1 MKLTNVPLRIGI
13 WFLAL
18 VELTVGV
25 VATLTPRV
33 FYDDVPWVS
42 LAPPY
47 SEHLMRDYGAMN
59 LALGVVSFVAA
70 ITMEQLMVRA
80 ALAAYLVFAIPHLLF
95 HLTHHQ
101 RYTTTAAI
109 TETTALVVAA
119 LLPAALLALTRGRA
133 VARAGIPP
141 IARRQA
147 LQRAHRPPRA
157 ATAAILAR
165 KTRRARQCA
174 TTRMRPVSRRPPWL
188 RPNEATLDRR
198 PGSAPR

>member
-1 MKLTNVPLRIGI
+1 MTLTNVLLRIGI
-13 WFLAL
+13 WFLAI
-18 VELTVGV
+18 VELAIGV

-101 RYTTTAAI
+101 HYTTTAAI
-109 TETTALVVAA
+109 TETTTLVVAV
-119 LLPAALLALTRGRA
+119 LLPIALLALTR
-133 VARAGIPP
+133 ARP
-141 IARRQA
+141 
-147 LQRAHRPPRA
+147 L
-157 ATAAILAR
+157 
-165 KTRRARQCA
+165 
-174 TTRMRPVSRRPPWL
+174 V
-188 RPNEATLDRR
+188 
-198 PGSAPR
+198 GS